1 MPRDGDPMTNFPDRF
16 GPDVFGPR
24 TGAPTRPPEVVSDT
38 APPPLPRPGKG
49 TIFLH
54 ATNATGGSVVL
65 VFSRAGRGIRFWRS
79 LDPQKSALQLVATFP
94 VKFSPM
100 AVARLLA
107 SGAIRPTIDPSL
119 LDEVEVDGAERWHA
133 ELMKLAWARHDGS
146 VDPRVAAVLRFESDA
161 IKEVGH
167 RMGSL
172 EGDDLLELGAYLI
185 KNDARWIAEWCGS
198 IDDEVDRRAAIDG
211 AGEARRRVLR
221 TFVEECL
228 LTLGR
233 LPRPDE
239 TEEAWDGAG
248 LRGIP
253 AARRPPQ
260 LTDAGRVGKF
270 RIRVHFWTA
279 LDTYGYSDFGPGPGW
294 YWVVANPDPNWRFC
308 DPTGPYDSPKS
319 AWMDANCVGQ
329 E

>member
-1 MPRDGDPMTNFPDRF
+1 M
-16 GPDVFGPR
+16 
-24 TGAPTRPPEVVSDT
+24 
-38 APPPLPRPGKG
+38 
-49 TIFLH
+49 
-54 ATNATGGSVVL
+54 VL

-79 LDPQKSALQLVATFP
+79 LDPEKSALQLVATFP
-94 VKFSPM
+94 AKFSPM

-107 SGAIRPTIDPSL
+107 SGAIRPAIEASL
-119 LDEVEVDGAERWHA
+119 LDQVEVDGTDRWHA
-133 ELMKLAWARHDGS
+133 ALLKLAWGRRDGV
-146 VDPRVAAVLRFESDA
+146 VDPRIVAVLRFESDA
-161 IKEVGH
+161 IEEAGH

-172 EGDDLLELGAYLI
+172 EEDDLLDLGAYLV
-185 KNDARWIAEWCGS
+185 KNDSRWIAEWSGC
-198 IDDEVDRRAAIDG
+198 IDDEVDRRAAVDG

-221 TFVEECL
+221 SFVEECL

-248 LRGIP
+248 LRGVP

-260 LTDAGRVGKF
+260 LTEAGRVKKF

-294 YWVVANPDPNWRFC
+294 YWVVVNPDPNWRFC

-319 AWMDANCVGQ
+319 AWEDANCVGQ